1 MSLPNAITREDFYLN
16 KIANPSDDHEL
27 PDAITRQ
34 QHYLKA
40 IAENA
45 GGGGG
50 SDHPIIYSETERVVG
65 EWIDG
70 KTLYQITFSGNVNIT
85 STDRAWTVIK
95 TSEEL
100 AALNIDIAFIAD
112 GTFLIDSNDG
122 TIYLT
127 PQATGKGD
135 AVGALFGVAILDN
148 GTLSIVSQS
157 INTGSTQYAIT
168 LQYTKKPDT
177 AGS

>member
-50 SDHPIIYSETERVVG
+50 GSSAVNYSTEEQEVG
-65 EWIDG
+65 TWIDG
-70 KTLYQITFSGNVNIT
+70 STLYQKTIDCGNLPNNTTKNVPHLISGITAS
-85 STDRAWTVIK
+85 
-95 TSEEL
+95 
-100 AALNIDIAFIAD
+100 DIVYIE
-112 GTFLIDSNDG
+112 
-122 TIYLT
+122 
-127 PQATGKGD
+127 
-135 AVGALFGVAILDN
+135 GVA
-148 GTLSIVSQS
+148 
-157 INTGSTQYAIT
+157 QYADHYAIPLPKVHDSTASSQVMIEVDATNIILYSRGSNNDSFVGYIT
-168 LQYTKKPDT
+168 LRYIKST
-177 AGS
+177 

>member
-50 SDHPIIYSETERVVG
+50 QPFVYSEIERVVG
-65 EWIDG
+65 EWING
-70 KTLYQITFSGNVNIT
+70 KPIYQRTFHSLVNDSEHANKVQLFSVVDLGIETVVSLEGVFGNLVALPRIMLKNAATMDFDEGAKLNTYSRTLFISDNYVTIEGAELGTT
-85 STDRAWTVIK
+85 SY
-95 TSEEL
+95 
-100 AALNIDIAFIAD
+100 AD
-112 GTFLIDSNDG
+112 
-122 TIYLT
+122 
-127 PQATGKGD
+127 
-135 AVGALFGVAILDN
+135 
-148 GTLSIVSQS
+148 
-157 INTGSTQYAIT
+157 IT
-168 LQYTKKPDT
+168 LRYTKSADT
-177 AGS
+177 

>member
-16 KIANPSDDHEL
+16 KIANPSDDHKL

-50 SDHPIIYSETERVVG
+50 GGGEVHYSTTEQVIG
-65 EWIDG
+65 AWIDG
-70 KTLYQITFSGNVNIT
+70 KTLYQKTFTIQNIQFNESGYYDMDLSTENTSLILAIYDASYYTWMYNSAELRNSFERIAVETDHVLLVGPASRNI
-85 STDRAWTVIK
+85 
-95 TSEEL
+95 
-100 AALNIDIAFIAD
+100 NIA
-112 GTFLIDSNDG
+112 
-122 TIYLT
+122 Y
-127 PQATGKGD
+127 
-135 AVGALFGVAILDN
+135 V
-148 GTLSIVSQS
+148 TLR
-157 INTGSTQYAIT
+157 
-168 LQYTKKPDT
+168 YTKTTDT

>member
-50 SDHPIIYSETERVVG
+50 GGDQPFIYSETERVVG
-65 EWIDG
+65 EWVDG
-70 KTLYQITFSGNVNIT
+70 RPLYQKTIYIATITDGNNLIT
-85 STDRAWTVIK
+85 YSNYDISNVKDI
-95 TSEEL
+95 
-100 AALNIDIAFIAD
+100 IDIRGFFTRVTSDNLEVKVMIPNSAVSGGPYNAEVGDVKTDQFNLAVGSGWSSYTLKD
-112 GTFLIDSNDG
+112 C
-122 TIYLT
+122 YLT
-127 PQATGKGD
+127 
-135 AVGALFGVAILDN
+135 F
-148 GTLSIVSQS
+148 
-157 INTGSTQYAIT
+157 
-168 LQYTKKPDT
+168 QYTKTTDT
-177 AGS
+177 PGT

>member
-50 SDHPIIYSETERVVG
+50 GSAVNYSTEEREVG
-65 EWIDG
+65 TWIDG
-70 KTLYQITFSGNVNIT
+70 SPLYQ
-85 STDRAWTVIK
+85 K
-95 TSEEL
+95 TIHIASL
-100 AALNIDIAFIAD
+100 PPADYATYSIASNIDKVVDYKGMVFFST
-112 GTFLIDSNDG
+112 GTTVNLLYARPDDVDTEFY
-122 TIYLT
+122 T
-127 PQATGKGD
+127 
-135 AVGALFGVAILDN
+135 
-148 GTLSIVSQS
+148 
-157 INTGSTQYAIT
+157 AIT
-168 LQYTKKPDT
+168 NTKEFFLKTYKSQEGEAYVTLWYTKTTDT
-177 AGS
+177 PGT